1 MTTRLLK
8 KQEFHTTGRRVLID
22 MEYRLHIDIPL
33 GADEEDAIRM
43 ANQLMQ
49 WTFADKDCK
58 EKLLRI
64 TNNQIEQVN
73 YRLGHDEDR
82 QKSNYLIQNENG
94 HVSNKKTR
102 IDISG

>member
-49 WTFADKDCK
+49 WTFVDEDCK
-58 EKLLRI
+58 GKLLRL
-64 TNNQIEQVN
+64 THNQIEQVN

-82 QKSNYLIQNENG
+82 QKSNYLIQNKNG